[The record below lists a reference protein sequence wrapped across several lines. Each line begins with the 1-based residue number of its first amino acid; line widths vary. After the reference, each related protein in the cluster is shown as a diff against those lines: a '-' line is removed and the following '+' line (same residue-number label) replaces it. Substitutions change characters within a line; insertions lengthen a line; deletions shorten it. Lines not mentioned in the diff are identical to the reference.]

1 LPLEGFLLVGVGAA
15 REHGF
20 LWDFGICLNP
30 VFATVSLGAL
40 SANLL
45 GGFIIGGMMSAADAP
60 GFSPAVRLLVVTDF
74 PGGSTTSSTYSAETA
89 ASLLQA
95 RYRSALAGG
104 THACRRLVVHDRCG
118 SLTCPGSRG
127 RIAGANQR
135 EETST

>member
-1 LPLEGFLLVGVGAA
+1 MPLDGFLLVGVGAA

-95 RYRSALAGG
+95 RYRSALAAVL
-104 THACRRLVVHDRCG
+104 THVAG
-118 SLTCPGSRG
+118 SLCMTAVGVLLVRAHVG
-127 RIAGANQR
+127 
-135 EETST
+135 E

>member
-1 LPLEGFLLVGVGAA
+1 LPLDGFLLVGVGAA

-40 SANLL
+40 R

-74 PGGSTTSSTYSAETA
+74 PGESTTSSTFSAETA

-95 RYRSALAGG
+95 RYRSALAAVL
-104 THACRRLVVHDRCG
+104 THVAG
-118 SLTCPGSRG
+118 SLCMTALGVLLVRAHVG
-127 RIAGANQR
+127 
-135 EETST
+135 E